1 MTTGR
6 RTPAPPSD
14 RGLLARFAHWC
25 HGPTAFK
32 ARERAS
38 RLMRQERTAE
48 NEPFL
53 RWAVRRYP
61 RDMELRL
68 LLGMTICTSDSAGAR
83 HEVQTVI
90 SLGGDHD
97 VRRLAMAALAM
108 WHAGENDLAAEYCAR
123 AEKLS
128 WTIDELAYA
137 SDFMN
142 ISGLLAFAD
151 KDYDRAEDLLSLAV
165 AADPDSAAF
174 ASDLAAFL
182 ACVDRT
188 DEARDVVK
196 AAIDRGLDGRHLS
209 TVRADLGV

>member
-1 MTTGR
+1 MTGR
-6 RTPAPPSD
+6 RTPASRSE
-14 RGLLARFAHWC
+14 RGLLERFAHWC
-25 HGPTAFK
+25 HGPTSGK
-32 ARERAS
+32 ARERGA

-53 RWAVRRYP
+53 RWAVGRYP
-61 RDMELRL
+61 RDIELRL
-68 LLGMTICTSDSAGAR
+68 LLGMTICTTDSAGAR
-83 HEVQTVI
+83 DEVQTVMAM
-90 SLGGDHD
+90 GGDQD

-108 WHAGENDLAAEYCAR
+108 WHAGENALAADYCGR
-123 AEKLS
+123 AERLS
-128 WTIDELAYA
+128 WTLDELAYA

-142 ISGLLAFAD
+142 ITGLLAFAEE
-151 KDYDRAEDLLSLAV
+151 DYDRAEDLLSLAV

>member
-1 MTTGR
+1 
-6 RTPAPPSD
+6 
-14 RGLLARFAHWC
+14 
-25 HGPTAFK
+25 
-32 ARERAS
+32 
-38 RLMRQERTAE
+38 MRQERTAD

-61 RDMELRL
+61 RDVELRL
-68 LLGMTICTSDSAGAR
+68 LLGMTICTTDSAGAR
-83 HEVQTVI
+83 NEVQTVI
-90 SLGGDHD
+90 SMGGDSD

-108 WHAGENDLAAEYCAR
+108 WHAGENALAAQYCAR
-123 AEKLS
+123 AETLS
-128 WTIDELAYA
+128 WTLDELAYA

-142 ISGLLAFAD
+142 ITGLLAFAEE
-151 KDYDRAEDLLSLAV
+151 DYDRAEDLLSLAV

>member
-1 MTTGR
+1 MNGR
-6 RTPAPPSD
+6 RTTSSHSGSGP
-14 RGLLARFAHWC
+14 LQKVAHWC
-25 HGPTAFK
+25 HGPTRAK
-32 ARERAS
+32 AREHGS
-38 RLMRQERTAE
+38 RLMRLERTAD

-53 RWAVRRYP
+53 RWAVKRYP
-61 RDMELRL
+61 RDLELRL
-68 LLGMTICTSDSAGAR
+68 LLGMTICTTDSAGAR
-83 HEVQTVI
+83 DEIQTVMA
-90 SLGGDHD
+90 LGGGDD

-108 WHAGENDLAAEYCAR
+108 WHAGENALAAEYCAK
-123 AEKLS
+123 AQDLP
-128 WTIDELAYA
+128 WTIDQLAYA

-142 ISGLLAFAD
+142 ISGLLAFAEE
-151 KDYDRAEDLLSLAV
+151 DYDRAEDLLSLAV

-209 TVRADLGV
+209 TVRQDLGV

>member
-1 MTTGR
+1 MNGR
-6 RTPAPPSD
+6 PSTSSN
-14 RGLLARFAHWC
+14 RGSGPLQKVAHWC
-25 HGPTAFK
+25 HGPTRTK
-32 ARERAS
+32 AREHGS
-38 RLMRQERTAE
+38 RLMRLERTSD

-53 RWAVRRYP
+53 RWAVKRYP
-61 RDMELRL
+61 RDLELRL
-68 LLGMTICTSDSAGAR
+68 LLGMTICTTDSAGAR
-83 HEVQTVI
+83 NEIQTAMA
-90 SLGGDHD
+90 LGAGDD

-108 WHAGENDLAAEYCAR
+108 WHAGENALAAEYCAK
-123 AEKLS
+123 AEELP
-128 WTIDELAYA
+128 WTMDQLAYA

-142 ISGLLAFAD
+142 ISGLLAFAED
-151 KDYDRAEDLLSLAV
+151 DYDRAEDLLSLAV

-209 TVRADLGV
+209 TVRQDLGV

>member
-1 MTTGR
+1 MTGR
-6 RTPAPPSD
+6 RTPATNSD
-14 RGLLARFAHWC
+14 RGLFKRFAHWC
-25 HGPTAFK
+25 HGPTPHK

-38 RLMRQERTAE
+38 RLMRQERTTE

-61 RDMELRL
+61 RDVELRL
-68 LLGMTICTSDSAGAR
+68 LLGMTICTTDSSGAR
-83 HEVQTVI
+83 NEIQTVI
-90 SLGGDHD
+90 AMGGDQD

-108 WHAGENDLAAEYCAR
+108 WHAGENDLAADYCAR
-123 AEKLS
+123 ADALS
-128 WTIDELAYA
+128 WTLDELAYA

-142 ISGLLAFAD
+142 ISGLLAFAAE
-151 KDYDRAEDLLSLAV
+151 DYDRAEDLLSLAV

-209 TVRADLGV
+209 MVRADLGV